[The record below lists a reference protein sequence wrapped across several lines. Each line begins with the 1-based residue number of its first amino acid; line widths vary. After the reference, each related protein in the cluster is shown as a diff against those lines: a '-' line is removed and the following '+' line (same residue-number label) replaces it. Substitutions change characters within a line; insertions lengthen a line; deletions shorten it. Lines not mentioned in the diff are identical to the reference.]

1 MNARIVRHIRH
12 GVVFEHGD
20 EAPYEP
26 GEVIVRRHVS
36 GVYVPARGE
45 RIRGAS

>member
-1 MNARIVRHIRH
+1 MNADGARVAWELL
-12 GVVFEHGD
+12 GSPVWPPAG
-20 EAPYEP
+20 
-26 GEVIVRRHVS
+26 VIVRRHVS